1 MLYMQYIYYILGLN
15 LNLQVMEDK
24 IDKLTEELRINNKL
38 LSMILADRML
48 KDISKQYNGMNFDA
62 YIFDM
67 DAISERILK
76 KHENI
81 TGYVSKEKDQHL
93 H

>member
-24 IDKLTEELRINNKL
+24 IDKLTEELKINNKL

-48 KDISKQYNGMNFDA
+48 KDISNQYNGMNFGA
-62 YIFDM
+62 YIFDV
-67 DAISERILK
+67 DTISERILK
-76 KHENI
+76 NTKI
-81 TGYVSKEKDQHL
+81 
-93 H
+93 

>member
-15 LNLQVMEDK
+15 LNLQVMKLK
-24 IDKLTEELRINNKL
+24 IDILIDEMKLNNKL
-38 LSMILADRML
+38 LSMILAERML
-48 KDISKQYNGMNFDA
+48 KDISKQYNGMNFDD

-76 KHENI
+76 NTKI
-81 TGYVSKEKDQHL
+81 
-93 H
+93 

>member
-48 KDISKQYNGMNFDA
+48 KDISNQYNGMNFGS
-62 YIFDM
+62 YIFDL
-67 DAISERILK
+67 DTISERILK
-76 KHENI
+76 NTKI
-81 TGYVSKEKDQHL
+81 
-93 H
+93 

>member
-1 MLYMQYIYYILGLN
+1 MSYIHYLSTWYAVYEVYIYYILGLN

-24 IDKLTEELRINNKL
+24 IDKLIEELRLNNKL
-38 LSMILADRML
+38 LSMILAERML
-48 KDISKQYNGMNFDA
+48 KDISKKYNGMNFDA

-76 KHENI
+76 NTKI
-81 TGYVSKEKDQHL
+81 
-93 H
+93 